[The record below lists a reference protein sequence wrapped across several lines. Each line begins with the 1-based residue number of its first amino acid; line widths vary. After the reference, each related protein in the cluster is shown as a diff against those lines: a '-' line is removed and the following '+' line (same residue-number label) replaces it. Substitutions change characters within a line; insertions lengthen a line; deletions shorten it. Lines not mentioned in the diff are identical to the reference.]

1 MKDVRKIQIG
11 SNVFFSDYEDF
22 EPSDNDLLTI
32 MEPFFLNHNSMRM
45 KIKNNDIIMYK
56 NGLTKEDYIN
66 DALTSDL
73 PLVSGKFL
81 VPEFVE
87 YIGFTIEDLHQFN
100 DIFSQIDDAH
110 KYEKI
115 IYDAYIENN
124 SFTLTDEQRNAA
136 YEEYKKYRANK

>member
-32 MEPFFLNHNSMRM
+32 MEPFFPNHNSMRM
-45 KIKNNDIIMYK
+45 KIKDNDIIMYK

-73 PLVSGKFL
+73 SLVSGKFL

-87 YIGFTIEDLHQFN
+87 YINFTIEDLQQFN
-100 DIFSQIDDAH
+100 DIFLQMDDAH

-115 IYDAYIENN
+115 IYDAYVENN

-136 YEEYKKYRANK
+136 YEEYKKYRNN